1 MGYLA
6 NYLEVSAEI
15 SPEPVTYE
23 CEEFLQAL
31 EIPCVSIQQ
40 PSVIFAFG

>member
-6 NYLEVSAEI
+6 NYLKVSTEI
-15 SPEPVTYE
+15 SPEPVIYQ

-31 EIPCVSIQQ
+31 EIPSVSIQQ
-40 PSVIFAFG
+40 PSVIFMFR